1 MDRAR
6 LHAGHC
12 PRFSS
17 RKTRV
22 LQPGRF
28 MGRCAAPGLGVGGTK
43 TLTDQQRRCYFACG
57 LGVGGAG
64 GVFVF
69 GTGGVGTASPF
80 ASGDLML
87 TNSSSK
93 ISVEFGPISAE
104 RACSP

>member
-1 MDRAR
+1 VGD
-6 LHAGHC
+6 
-12 PRFSS
+12 
-17 RKTRV
+17 
-22 LQPGRF
+22 
-28 MGRCAAPGLGVGGTK
+28 GGTK
-43 TLTDQQRRCYFACG
+43 TLTDQPPGGYFACG
-57 LGVGGAG
+57 VGVGFAG

-93 ISVEFGPISAE
+93 SSVEFGPISAE